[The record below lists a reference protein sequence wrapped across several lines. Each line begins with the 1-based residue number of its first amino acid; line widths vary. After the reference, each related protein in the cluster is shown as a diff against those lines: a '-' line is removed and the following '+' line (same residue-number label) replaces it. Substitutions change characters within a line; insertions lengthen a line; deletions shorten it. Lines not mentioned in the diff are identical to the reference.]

1 MGPPHVARRESCI
14 DFDFLELTLER
25 SRARLRPR
33 QESIRRA
40 TCQKVG
46 VGVLWCVA
54 TCMAWFMAPHRQ
66 TGKYSTVALKSPGP
80 QSTQTQFHLP
90 HGSSFIKDLL
100 SLLPSPTSPPD
111 PSLSFIFRA
120 RIVARQLT
128 FAALCFYLF
137 AAPPD
142 RLGTSCLTKSSL
154 TRNVTGL
161 KG

>member
-66 TGKYSTVALKSPGP
+66 TGKYSSAEVSSSPIDPVSLATWVVLYQRFTFVAAFS
-80 QSTQTQFHLP
+80 
-90 HGSSFIKDLL
+90 
-100 SLLPSPTSPPD
+100 TSPPD
-111 PSLSFIFRA
+111 PLLSFIFRA
-120 RIVARQLT
+120 RIVARPIDLHCT
-128 FAALCFYLF
+128 LLL
-137 AAPPD
+137 PLLL
-142 RLGTSCLTKSSL
+142 RLQIVLAQPFSP
-154 TRNVTGL
+154 NPH
-161 KG
+161 